1 MAAQPEPLFVRHF
14 RRRDYGGLRLSH
26 ALPWAGRA
34 IGVAALVVMVV
45 IALQIVGAAATIHP
59 RVLVPSGHV
68 HYPSWMAGPF
78 RGYGDRVPI
87 HELDRLLIIFAALYV
102 VVLACSRVLP
112 AWIAAT
118 GVVVLTALFALA
130 PPLFSTDIF
139 NYVNYARLGVLHHIN
154 PYLHGAAAFTSDP
167 SYIFTGHR
175 WRHTPTAYGPL
186 FTLLSYSFVGFGVG
200 GAMWALKAVAALAA
214 VGASALIWRCARR
227 LGVRP
232 LPAVLFFGLNPLVLV
247 YAVGGG
253 HNDLLM
259 VLPLVLGAFLILDG
273 RPALGGAALA
283 AAAAVKLT
291 AGLALPFVLVAS
303 RSRWRVLLGAAV
315 ASVAIGIV
323 GLAFFGAH
331 IVGMIDVLHI
341 HHELTSEI
349 TSVPGYVGHLFGLG
363 GLTPARRLIV
373 QGLFVVAALA
383 LLGYAWRR
391 RNWLA
396 GCAAALV
403 LLVASL
409 GWLLPWYVVWALP
422 LVPLAR
428 RRSLPVAALALTG
441 IVLAIQ
447 IYIYDNDFQS
457 TGRAHHSHSTADL
470 RPPNFRHLAA
480 DRLVLRR

>member
-14 RRRDYGGLRLSH
+14 RRRDYGGLSFAR

-34 IGVAALVVMVV
+34 IGLAALAVMVI

-59 RVLVPSGHV
+59 KVLVPSGHL

-87 HELDRLLIIFAALYV
+87 HELDRLLIILSALYL

-154 PYLHGAAAFTSDP
+154 PYRHGAAAFPTDP
-167 SYIFTGHR
+167 SYMFTGHR
-175 WRHTPTAYGPL
+175 WRHTPTVYGPL
-186 FTLLSYSFVGFGVG
+186 FTLLSYAFAGLGVG

-214 VGASALIWRCARR
+214 IGTSALIWQCARR

-303 RSRWRVLLGAAV
+303 RGRWRILLGAAV
-315 ASVAIGIV
+315 AGAVIGIV
-323 GLAFFGAH
+323 GLAFFGPHLA
-331 IVGMIDVLHI
+331 GMIDVLHN
-341 HHELTSEI
+341 HEELTSGI
-349 TSVPGYVGHLFGLG
+349 TSVPGYVGHLLGVG
-363 GLTPARRLIV
+363 GLTPSRRLIV
-373 QGLFVVAALA
+373 QGLFVVAALV
-383 LLGYAWRR
+383 LLVYAWRR

-422 LVPLAR
+422 LAPLAR
-428 RRSLPVAALALTG
+428 RRSLPVAALALTA

-447 IYIYDNDFQS
+447 IYIYDNDFQ
-457 TGRAHHSHSTADL
+457 GAGGVHNSHSTADL
-470 RPPNFRHLAA
+470 RPPNFRHLAV
-480 DRLVLRR
+480 DRLVLRQ

>member
-14 RRRDYGGLRLSH
+14 RRRDYGGLSLAR
-26 ALPWAGRA
+26 ALPGAGRA
-34 IGVAALVVMVV
+34 IGVAALVVMV
-45 IALQIVGAAATIHP
+45 ILALQIVGAAATIHP
-59 RVLVPSGHV
+59 RVLVPSGHL

-87 HELDRLLIIFAALYV
+87 HELDRLLVILAGLYL

-112 AWIAAT
+112 AWIAAA
-118 GVVVLTALFALA
+118 GLVVLTALFALA

-154 PYLHGAAAFTSDP
+154 PYRHGAAAFTADP

-186 FTLLSYSFVGFGVG
+186 FTLLSYAFAGLGVG

-214 VGASALIWRCARR
+214 LGTSALIWMCARR

-232 LPAVLFFGLNPLVLV
+232 VPAMLFFGLNPLVLV

-273 RPALGGAALA
+273 RPELGGAALA

-291 AGLALPFVLVAS
+291 AGLALPFVFLAS
-303 RSRWRVLLGAAV
+303 RSRWRVILGAAI
-315 ASVAIGIV
+315 ASVVIGIV
-323 GLAFFGAH
+323 GLAFFGPH
-331 IVGMIDVLHI
+331 ITGMIDVLHN
-341 HHELTSEI
+341 HDELTSEI
-349 TSVPGYVGHLFGLG
+349 TSVPGYVGHLLGVG
-363 GLTPARRLIV
+363 GLTPARRVIV
-373 QGLFVVAALA
+373 QGLFGVASVLLLA
-383 LLGYAWRR
+383 YAWRR

-396 GCAAALV
+396 GSAAALV

-422 LVPLAR
+422 LAPLAR

-447 IYIYDNDFQS
+447 IYIYDNDFNS
-457 TGRAHHSHSTADL
+457 AGHVHSSHSTAEL
-470 RPPNFRHLAA
+470 RPPNFRHVAA
-480 DRLVLRR
+480 DRLVLRP